1 MPPNLLVQKGTWKLK
16 CIIKNNGMGHGVDE
30 NRDSKNLSLYK
41 VPKTELDIRQS
52 YP

>member
-1 MPPNLLVQKGTWKLK
+1 MPPNVWYHKGTLWTK

-30 NRDSKNLSLYK
+30 NRESKNLSLYK